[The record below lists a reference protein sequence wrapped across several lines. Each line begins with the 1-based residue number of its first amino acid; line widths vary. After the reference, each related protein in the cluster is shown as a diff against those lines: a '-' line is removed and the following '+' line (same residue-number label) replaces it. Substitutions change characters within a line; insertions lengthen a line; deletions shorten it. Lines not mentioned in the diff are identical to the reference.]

1 MDLYKIAASN
11 LKGIGKQKLKQL
23 CLRTNGINALFEENL
38 CSLEKKFNLKKE
50 LLISMN
56 IPQALTKARKQL
68 DFNEKYGVQTLF
80 MEDDHYP
87 NLLKECPDA
96 PITLFYKGSVPLN
109 KKIISIVG
117 TRRATNYGK
126 ENVEKLI
133 ASIQGQDFIVIS
145 GLAGGVDTFVHDC
158 CVKHQI
164 PTVGVLGHGL
174 DTIYP
179 RSNRNLAKKMLNNG
193 GLLTEYG
200 IDHKISKYCFPQRN
214 RIIAG
219 MSEVTIVI
227 ESPLKGG
234 AIITAEIANGY
245 NREVM
250 AIPGSIFSD
259 SSKGC
264 NALIKT
270 QKANL
275 LENTDDL
282 YRLMGWNNTSSE
294 VRANM
299 NLTKQES
306 VIVQILKEEN
316 EIHFDTLVS
325 KSAFSVS
332 SLHNIVLTLELKEIV
347 QALPGSLF
355 KLNHQ
360 TFSLGMA

>member
-11 LKGIGKQKLKQL
+11 LKGVGKQRLKQISPK
-23 CLRTNGINALFEENL
+23 TNGINALFEENL
-38 CSLEKKFNLKKE
+38 FSLEKKFNLKKE

-87 NLLKECPDA
+87 DLLKECPDA

-133 ASIQGQDFIVIS
+133 ASLQGQDIIVIS
-145 GLAGGVDTFVHDC
+145 GLAVGVDTFVHDC

-259 SSKGC
+259 LSKGC
-264 NALIKT
+264 NELIKT
-270 QKANL
+270 QKAHL
-275 LENTDDL
+275 LEETEDL
-282 YRLMGWNNTSSE
+282 FRLMGWNANPTKITSTIK
-294 VRANM
+294 
-299 NLTKQES
+299 LTKQES
-306 VIVQILKEEN
+306 RIVEILQKEKET
-316 EIHFDTLVS
+316 HFDTLVS
-325 KSAFSVS
+325 KLDLSVAN
-332 SLHNIVLTLELKEIV
+332 LHALILNLELKQIV
-347 QALPGSLF
+347 LALPGSLF
-355 KLNHQ
+355 RLNHQ
-360 TFSLGMA
+360 SSSLGMA

>member
-133 ASIQGQDFIVIS
+133 ASLQGQDFIVIS

-200 IDHKISKYCFPQRN
+200 IDHKISKYCFPKRN

-219 MSEVTIVI
+219 MSEATIVV
-227 ESPLKGG
+227 ESPSKGG

-250 AIPGSIFSD
+250 AIPGSVFSD
-259 SSKGC
+259 LSKGC
-264 NALIKT
+264 NELIKT
-270 QKANL
+270 QKAHL
-275 LENTDDL
+275 LEETGDL
-282 YRLMGWNNTSSE
+282 FQLMGWNINSSK
-294 VRANM
+294 VSVTI
-299 NLTKQES
+299 NLTRQES
-306 VIVQILKEEN
+306 LIVEILQKEKET
-316 EIHFDTLVS
+316 HFDTLVS
-325 KSAFSVS
+325 KLDLSVS
-332 SLHNIVLTLELKEIV
+332 SLHAIILNLELRQIVL
-347 QALPGSLF
+347 ALPGSLF